1 MATTAAASTGRG
13 RGESRGEG
21 TPLVHL
27 ENVSKAYANGTVA
40 LAGATF
46 TLNSGEFVSLV
57 GPSGCGKSTILRLV
71 AGLGEPSGGR
81 VDRGGLAA
89 GAGAARTAGYGLR
102 LSGRHPAALAHRAGQ
117 RGVAAGTARRGPRGA
132 AGGRQR
138 GAGDGGPE
146 RGVAPHPRQLSG
158 GMRMR
163 VSIARAL
170 AAKPKLLLMDEP
182 FGALDEITRQRLNDE
197 LLRICALAGWTVL
210 FVTHNVVEAVFL
222 STRVVV
228 MCRPTGPHRGRRADW
243 PARAARPGTAHQPRL
258 QRLRG
263 PGLTSTPGGVSNDYV
278 PAPTANYQ
286 PGGRL
291 AARHRGQHGHLA
303 PAPARRMRRYPGGRG
318 AAVHRR

>member
-1 MATTAAASTGRG
+1 MATTVAASTGRG

-71 AGLGEPSGGR
+71 AGLGETSGGR
-81 VDRGGLAA
+81 VDVEGLPPARARRERQDMAYVFQDATLLPWRSVLGNVELPLELRGVGR
-89 GAGAARTAGYGLR
+89 AARRAAASEVLEMVGLSEV
-102 LSGRHPAALAHRAGQ
+102 LHL
-117 RGVAAGTARRGPRGA
+117 
-132 AGGRQR
+132 
-138 GAGDGGPE
+138 
-146 RGVAPHPRQLSG
+146 HPRQLSG

-170 AAKPKLLLMDEP
+170 AAKPKILLMDEP
-182 FGALDEITRQRLNDE
+182 FGALDEITRQNLNDE

-228 MCRPTGPHRGRRADW
+228 MC
-243 PARAARPGTAHQPRL
+243 ARPGRIVADVPIGLPSPRGRELRTSPDFNAYVGQVSRLL
-258 QRLRG
+258 QE
-263 PGLTSTPGGVSNDYV
+263 V
-278 PAPTANYQ
+278 
-286 PGGRL
+286 
-291 AARHRGQHGHLA
+291 
-303 PAPARRMRRYPGGRG
+303 
-318 AAVHRR
+318 